1 LFSAFFLPLIVS
13 VLSGAAGALGIGGGG
28 VFLLYLMVFANVEQL
43 KAQGMNLIFFLPIA
57 LTAIFIHLKNR
68 LIDRYAVLVTVPFG
82 LLGAWLGIKTAS
94 LLEGDTLRLLFGLIL
109 AAVGFHELF
118 KKTSF

>member
-1 LFSAFFLPLIVS
+1 MFSAFFLPLIVS

-82 LLGAWLGIKTAS
+82 LLGAWLGIKVAS
-94 LLEGDTLRLLFGLIL
+94 LLESELLRLLFGLIL

-118 KKTSF
+118 KKTSS